1 MSLELRG
8 AKSGARDK
16 GAMVGARAKG
26 AMGATSA
33 RTIII
38 SRIHLK
44 KKFLPT
50 GHTASSCVSTEVSV
64 AVCWR
69 R

>member
-38 SRIHLK
+38 SRCIHLK
-44 KKFLPT
+44 KKFYLQGIQP
-50 GHTASSCVSTEVSV
+50 A
-64 AVCWR
+64 AV
-69 R
+69 